1 MAKFSK
7 SKSVRTS
14 PASLT
19 LAETAAAAAAA
30 AAAKLKTEADAAL
43 AKAIADAKAKAEAD
57 AAAAALA
64 KALADAKLA
73 ADATASAKA
82 SSSPVVG
89 GKTEGTSQTVGQHIV
104 VSSTP
109 VISSAI
115 PLVSVSAGPTVTAA
129 TTVNI
134 SIPAKTGQSVTQASF
149 VSDAARN
156 GSVSGPVVTDVS
168 KVGIFFAAAGAS
180 ATTLAIPLAPGTL
193 ADALAGNAGVV
204 DLAPAGAADI
214 LSSDVVETTT
224 ETVIETSPIVE
235 TTVTVLDSETLPK
248 EQVIKVLTEAQK
260 IDLTITMKSK
270 ESDPLEFNAI
280 QIPQQEAVFVYQQW
294 AEDELDLVS
303 QEDPAKDPLL
313 TQTLRSVPRYVE
325 LRWESLNVIE
335 QTTENEVSRNA
346 ETERT
351 KEFAF
356 RNARGIGN
364 LANSVTPKP
373 IGNSSKNLNMS
384 NNGTTEGKIIDI
396 HEIEKG
402 FDSVSNRHEFVNS
415 VPTIIKVPQALLG
428 LFEELK

>member
-30 AAAKLKTEADAAL
+30 AAAKLKTEAD
-43 AKAIADAKAKAEAD
+43 
-57 AAAAALA
+57 AALA

-214 LSSDVVETTT
+214 
-224 ETVIETSPIVE
+224 
-235 TTVTVLDSETLPK
+235 
-248 EQVIKVLTEAQK
+248 
-260 IDLTITMKSK
+260 
-270 ESDPLEFNAI
+270 
-280 QIPQQEAVFVYQQW
+280 
-294 AEDELDLVS
+294 
-303 QEDPAKDPLL
+303 
-313 TQTLRSVPRYVE
+313 
-325 LRWESLNVIE
+325 
-335 QTTENEVSRNA
+335 
-346 ETERT
+346 
-351 KEFAF
+351 
-356 RNARGIGN
+356 
-364 LANSVTPKP
+364 
-373 IGNSSKNLNMS
+373 
-384 NNGTTEGKIIDI
+384 
-396 HEIEKG
+396 
-402 FDSVSNRHEFVNS
+402 
-415 VPTIIKVPQALLG
+415 
-428 LFEELK
+428 